1 MEALNRLPDNSDNCP
16 PRKTRYEP
24 CLSVSP
30 TYITPFRPRS
40 PFASRIVPRFQ
51 LRSSNELRHQQTSL
65 VYRKLPATRHLTI
78 QNERRERWNF
88 FFKRF
93 LHRVVFLVFSKRAET
108 RVSGFLQAGAEI
120 LIKRRLEKRIQHA
133 GRLARVHL
141 KGTRTTVNLIS
152 RNILRDSIT
161 LCCRRW
167 SGSQR

>member
-120 LIKRRLEKRIQHA
+120 LIKRRLEKRIQRT